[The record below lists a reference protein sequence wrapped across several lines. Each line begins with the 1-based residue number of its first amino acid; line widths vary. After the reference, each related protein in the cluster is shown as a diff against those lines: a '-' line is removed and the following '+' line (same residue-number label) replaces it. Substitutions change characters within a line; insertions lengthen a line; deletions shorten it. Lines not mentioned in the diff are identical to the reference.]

1 MITHSA
7 KNTRQ
12 QKEQWVRCWGAG
24 LAKFE
29 KEVGRQYKRRGLH
42 DGGGGGGIVLNKNPK
57 KPKKIFFFYKSF
69 CPDSNALPS
78 KHRHLLIS
86 WLYWTTEKATF
97 WIFKWNPQCLY
108 SNYQIEARVAFNLE
122 TINIICRS
130 NQMTDVYIKCN
141 TKMIQFR
148 NGKFLFLF
156 CLSCYVFIK

>member
-1 MITHSA
+1 MPRLPIQPKIQGNKKSS
-7 KNTRQ
+7 
-12 QKEQWVRCWGAG
+12 G
-24 LAKFE
+24 LDV
-29 KEVGRQYKRRGLH
+29 EVGVWQNLKKRWVDNINGGVSMRG
-42 DGGGGGGIVLNKNPK
+42 GEGVWNSQPT
-57 KPKKIFFFYKSF
+57 KPLKVFIFYKSF

-108 SNYQIEARVAFNLE
+108 SNSQIEARVAFNIE

>member
-7 KNTRQ
+7 KKTRQ
-12 QKEQWVRCWGAG
+12 QKEQWVRCWGGG

-42 DGGGGGGIVLNKNPK
+42 EGGERVWNSQPT
-57 KPKKIFFFYKSF
+57 KPLKVFIFYKSF